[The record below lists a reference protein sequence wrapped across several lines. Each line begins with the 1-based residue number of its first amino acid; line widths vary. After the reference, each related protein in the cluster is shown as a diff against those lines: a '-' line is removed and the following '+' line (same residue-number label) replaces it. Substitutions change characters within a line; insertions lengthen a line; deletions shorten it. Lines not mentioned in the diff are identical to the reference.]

1 MKNLQW
7 KILLVLVLAAIAA
20 YGIYPPEKRIKLGL
34 DLKGGIHLVA
44 EVKLDEALAGY
55 SDQFIDTLRTELQ
68 EKNVPVKNITRQTN
82 TSILIDGI
90 PRDRE
95 ANLKKIMEPF
105 GEWEL
110 GSFQDGKVIASLR
123 QGVINSKGEE
133 ALKLALQIIRERVDT
148 FGVSESIV
156 QRQGLTGSRVIVQLP
171 GVEDTDRVK
180 RLIEGTAKLELK
192 LVTAG
197 PAPTREGL
205 LAAQKGQ
212 VPPGAEVLPHTGVRD
227 DGSAFTEYLL
237 VKP

>member
-1 MKNLQW
+1 M
-7 KILLVLVLAAIAA
+7 
-20 YGIYPPEKRIKLGL
+20 
-34 DLKGGIHLVA
+34 KGGIHLVA

-68 EKNVPVKNITRQTN
+68 EKNVGVKNITRQTN

-133 ALKLALQIIRERVDT
+133 ALSLPSKSFANVSIR
-148 FGVSESIV
+148 
-156 QRQGLTGSRVIVQLP
+156 
-171 GVEDTDRVK
+171 
-180 RLIEGTAKLELK
+180 LEFLN
-192 LVTAG
+192 LSF
-197 PAPTREGL
+197 
-205 LAAQKGQ
+205 KG
-212 VPPGAEVLPHTGVRD
+212 RD
-227 DGSAFTEYLL
+227 
-237 VKP
+237 